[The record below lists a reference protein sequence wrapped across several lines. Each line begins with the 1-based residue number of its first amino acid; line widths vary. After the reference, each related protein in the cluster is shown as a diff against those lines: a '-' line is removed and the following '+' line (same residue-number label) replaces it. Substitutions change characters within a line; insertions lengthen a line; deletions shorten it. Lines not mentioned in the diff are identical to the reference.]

1 MKGFN
6 KELTGKKKTFK
17 NNCQAPLKVKPFFF
31 FFAPTTTKKDFPK
44 EMVEETPLLETLK
57 TRWSKAPE
65 NIHAGSILHWAK
77 AKGPVQLV
85 L

>member
-1 MKGFN
+1 
-6 KELTGKKKTFK
+6 
-17 NNCQAPLKVKPFFF
+17 
-31 FFAPTTTKKDFPK
+31 
-44 EMVEETPLLETLK
+44 MVEETPLLETLK

-85 L
+85 FWISSLAVLWKIKTYISLDFSLFFAPLCGPTAFCVDLY